1 MAGTTGTSAKIPQ
14 RGSDHPNKKYFKLV
28 KELFA
33 TDWYDIGLELLAT
46 EHQSMLSNNK
56 KNNRNNVSEACN
68 WMLELWIG
76 KQPEATWNQLIKAL
90 RAPGIELNT
99 VASQIEGMLESQSKA
114 SPHPPKKSTAKNAD
128 KGQKRRLDSQ
138 GGSAAKKVK
147 HVTSSTQSPS
157 SSSSS
162 QDHGDDTLQ
171 ETADDDQASSPE
183 DLTDF
188 VDQPAKLELFISYG
202 REDITNDFVQKL
214 RDDLKYQNWNV
225 FLDTHNIDHAESLSD
240 KLAKEIS
247 KSDGM
252 IIILSKKSCKS
263 KWCEREVKYADQENK
278 KIFVVKREDIDPPPY
293 LKFILG
299 DDLWFSLYDDDQ
311 EQYQS
316 VLEKMIRTLKKLE
329 QSKNEH

>member
-1 MAGTTGTSAKIPQ
+1 MAPLNTHSKVVYIYISLIPQLCRDVAASLPFEPVALTIPVYVSKIPHNCYMYAVIIQ
-14 RGSDHPNKKYFKLV
+14 VLTLLY
-28 KELFA
+28 LF
-33 TDWYDIGLELLAT
+33 T
-46 EHQSMLSNNK
+46 
-56 KNNRNNVSEACN
+56 
-68 WMLELWIG
+68 
-76 KQPEATWNQLIKAL
+76 
-90 RAPGIELNT
+90 
-99 VASQIEGMLESQSKA
+99 
-114 SPHPPKKSTAKNAD
+114 
-128 KGQKRRLDSQ
+128 
-138 GGSAAKKVK
+138 
-147 HVTSSTQSPS
+147 
-157 SSSSS
+157 
-162 QDHGDDTLQ
+162 
-171 ETADDDQASSPE
+171 
-183 DLTDF
+183 
-188 VDQPAKLELFISYG
+188 DQPAKLELFISYG

-316 VLEKMIRTLKKLE
+316 VLEKMIRTLKKVMPITFQKCLIIYFSFLVGAK
-329 QSKNEH
+329 QKRALTLFSYILSICVFW

>member
-1 MAGTTGTSAKIPQ
+1 MADNPILAAFEKHYKNLTIALPAVAMYPTFVGKGLMSGTQLNQNFRAAKT
-14 RGSDHPNKKYFKLV
+14 NMEKTV
-28 KELFA
+28 
-33 TDWYDIGLELLAT
+33 LL
-46 EHQSMLSNNK
+46 
-56 KNNRNNVSEACN
+56 
-68 WMLELWIG
+68 
-76 KQPEATWNQLIKAL
+76 
-90 RAPGIELNT
+90 
-99 VASQIEGMLESQSKA
+99 LESMRGGLMVGEFTDFLKFVEAMTEYAESDN
-114 SPHPPKKSTAKNAD
+114 SPVVRKLAKDIKNDLPRLPPESTAEDVD
-128 KGQKRRLDSQ
+128 KRDKRKSDNQ
-138 GGSAAKKVK
+138 GELAAKKMK
-147 HVTSSTQSPS
+147 HDPY
-157 SSSSS
+157 
-162 QDHGDDTLQ
+162 
-171 ETADDDQASSPE
+171 
-183 DLTDF
+183 
-188 VDQPAKLELFISYG
+188 QPAKLELFISYG

>member
-1 MAGTTGTSAKIPQ
+1 MADNPILAAFEKHYKNLTIALPAVAMYPTFVGKGLMSGTQLNQNFRAAKT
-14 RGSDHPNKKYFKLV
+14 NMEKTV
-28 KELFA
+28 
-33 TDWYDIGLELLAT
+33 LL
-46 EHQSMLSNNK
+46 
-56 KNNRNNVSEACN
+56 
-68 WMLELWIG
+68 
-76 KQPEATWNQLIKAL
+76 
-90 RAPGIELNT
+90 
-99 VASQIEGMLESQSKA
+99 LESMRGGLMVGEFTDFLKFVEAMTEYAESDN
-114 SPHPPKKSTAKNAD
+114 SPVVRKLAKDIKNDLPRLPPESTAEDVD
-128 KGQKRRLDSQ
+128 KRDKRKSDNQ
-138 GGSAAKKVK
+138 GELAAKKMK
-147 HVTSSTQSPS
+147 HDPSLVQGS
-157 SSSSS
+157 SSSSFAINK
-162 QDHGDDTLQ
+162 QEHDDVQQGTVGDDRETTLKNS
-171 ETADDDQASSPE
+171 T
-183 DLTDF
+183 DLK
-188 VDQPAKLELFISYG
+188 DQPAKLELFISYG